1 LASASVTSA
10 TAGTLISNLWS
21 DQIEYAANDVRGVVN
36 FVTDTG
42 ERWFGPGGGN
52 ILFPNVGS
60 IAATAYGAGTT
71 VLTFTANT
79 EGVTT
84 VNPLVIYTGV
94 ELYEDFL
101 NTSIVDAVK
110 AYAPVLAEGLYQH
123 IEETILGKHA
133 TTVTTVGS
141 SAAGYNFLE
150 ADFLTGLA
158 QLHANGKDKVV
169 PGKIY
174 GIYHPLQYDNMMAI
188 SNIVSASVRGETNGP
203 AKTGVI
209 GMSNGTN
216 IFFTTNVALT
226 SATICNLLIVPK
238 WLILARKNRPKIEME
253 RSNLATKVI
262 ASTQYGVT
270 VQWSN
275 CAVRHATMSL

>member
-1 LASASVTSA
+1 MAAVTSA
-10 TAGTLISNLWS
+10 TAATLISNLWS
-21 DQIEYAANDVRGVVN
+21 DVIENAANDVRGVVN

-52 ILFPNVGS
+52 ILFPNVGN
-60 IAATAYGAGTT
+60 IAASTYGAGTSA
-71 VLTFTANT
+71 LTFTANT

-84 VNPLVIYTGV
+84 VNPTVVYTAV
-94 ELYEDFL
+94 ELYEDVL
-101 NTSIVDAVK
+101 NTTIVDAVK
-110 AYAPVLAEGLYQH
+110 AYSPVLAEGLYQN
-123 IEETILGKHA
+123 IEETILSKHA
-133 TTVTTVGS
+133 TTVTTVGTS
-141 SAAGYNFLE
+141 SAGYNFLE

-174 GIYHPLQYDNMMAI
+174 AIYHSLQYDNMMAV
-188 SNIVSASVRGETNGP
+188 SNMVSASVRGENNGP

-209 GMSNGTN
+209 GLSNGAN
-216 IFFTTNVALT
+216 VFFTTNVQLLT
-226 SATICNLLIVPK
+226 ANMCNLLIVPK

-253 RSNLATKVI
+253 RSNLTTKVI
-262 ASTQYGVT
+262 ASTQYGVA

-275 CAVRHATMSL
+275 CGIRHITQSV

>member
-1 LASASVTSA
+1 LAAVTSA
-10 TAGTLISNLWS
+10 TAATLISNLWS
-21 DQIEYAANDVRGVVN
+21 EKIEYAANDVRGVVN

-42 ERWFGPGGGN
+42 EQYFGAGGGS
-52 ILFPNVGS
+52 IFFPNVGT

-71 VLTFTANT
+71 TLTFTANT
-79 EGVTT
+79 EGTTT
-84 VNPLVIYTGV
+84 VTPTVIYTAV
-94 ELYEDFL
+94 ELYEDVL
-101 NTSIVDAVK
+101 NTTIVDAVK
-110 AYAPVLAEGLYQH
+110 AYAPVLAEGLYQN

-133 TTVTTVGS
+133 TTVTTVGTS
-141 SAAGYNFLE
+141 SAGYNFLE
-150 ADFLTGLA
+150 ADFLSGLA

-188 SNIVSASVRGETNGP
+188 QNIVSASVRGETNGP

-209 GMSNGTN
+209 GLSNGTN
-216 IFFTTNVALT
+216 IFFTSNVQLLT
-226 SATICNLLIVPK
+226 ANMCNLLIVPK

-275 CAVRHATMSL
+275 AGVRHICQSI

>member
-1 LASASVTSA
+1 M
-10 TAGTLISNLWS
+10 
-21 DQIEYAANDVRGVVN
+21 IENAANDVRGVVN

-52 ILFPNVGS
+52 ILFPNVGN
-60 IAATAYGAGTT
+60 IAATTYGAGTSA
-71 VLTFTANT
+71 LTFTANT

-84 VNPLVIYTGV
+84 VNPTVVYTAV
-94 ELYEDFL
+94 ELYEDVL
-101 NTSIVDAVK
+101 NTTIVDAVK
-110 AYAPVLAEGLYQH
+110 AYSPVLAEGLYQN
-123 IEETILGKHA
+123 IEETILSKHA
-133 TTVTTVGS
+133 TTVTTVGTS
-141 SAAGYNFLE
+141 SAGYNFLE

-174 GIYHPLQYDNMMAI
+174 AIYHSLQYDNMMAV
-188 SNIVSASVRGETNGP
+188 SNMVSASVRGENNGP

-209 GMSNGTN
+209 GLSNGAN
-216 IFFTTNVALT
+216 VFFTTNVQLLT
-226 SATICNLLIVPK
+226 ANMCNLLIVPK

-253 RSNLATKVI
+253 RSNLTTKVI
-262 ASTQYGVT
+262 ASTQYGVA

-275 CAVRHATMSL
+275 CGIRHITQSV

>member
-1 LASASVTSA
+1 MAAVTSA
-10 TAGTLISNLWS
+10 TAATLISNLWVEE
-21 DQIEYAANDVRGVVN
+21 IEYAANDVRGVVN
-36 FVTDTG
+36 FVIDTG
-42 ERWFGPGGGN
+42 EKYFGPGGGN
-52 ILFPNVGS
+52 ILFPNVGT

-71 VLTFTANT
+71 TITFTANT

-84 VNPLVIYTGV
+84 VNPTVVYTAV
-94 ELYEDFL
+94 EIYEDVL
-101 NTSIVDAVK
+101 NTTIVDAVK
-110 AYAPVLAEGLYQH
+110 AYAPVLAEGLYQN

-133 TTVTTVGS
+133 TTVTTVGTS
-141 SAAGYNFLE
+141 SAGYNFLE

-174 GIYHPLQYDNMMAI
+174 AIYHPLQYDNVMAI
-188 SNIVSASVRGETNGP
+188 SNIVSASVRGESNGP

-209 GMSNGTN
+209 GLSNGAN
-216 IFFTTNVALT
+216 VFFTSNVQLLT
-226 SATICNLLIVPK
+226 ANMCNLIIVPK
-238 WLILARKNRPKIEME
+238 WLILGRKNRPKIEME
-253 RSNLATKVI
+253 RTNLATRVV

-275 CAVRHATMSL
+275 AGIRHITQTV